1 MFLYDGLAGIPV
13 FNPVEGLACFGPKKH
28 VSQPFLISVR
38 RKRHGDL
45 HPDTTPLCMYAE
57 RTSIPSPL
65 LTGPDT
71 SGTPAADPVTAGAP
85 PSVRDEH
92 IAALVMVMVLMVV
105 MVELVKMTLRSVT

>member
-1 MFLYDGLAGIPV
+1 MVSP
-13 FNPVEGLACFGPKKH
+13 EKH

-45 HPDTTPLCMYAE
+45 HPDTTPLWTCTD
-57 RTSIPSPL
+57 RTSIPFPL
-65 LTGPDT
+65 LTAHDPVT

-85 PSVRDEH
+85 PSVLDEH